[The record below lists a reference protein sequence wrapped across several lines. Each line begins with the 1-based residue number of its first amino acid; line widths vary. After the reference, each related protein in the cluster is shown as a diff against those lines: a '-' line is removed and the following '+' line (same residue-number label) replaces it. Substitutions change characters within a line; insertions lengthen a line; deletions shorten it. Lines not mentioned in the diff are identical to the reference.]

1 MTCRKAGVVFTKEET
16 WGNLMT
22 TVYHTADNEGSL
34 TLMIYLSPL
43 DSACYSATLT
53 KNCL

>member
-1 MTCRKAGVVFTKEET
+1 
-16 WGNLMT
+16 MT
-22 TVYHTADNEGSL
+22 TVYHTEDNEGSP

-43 DSACYSATLT
+43 DSAFYSATLT